1 MDHLHAIEPIDEVPP
16 VGRCQSYRP
25 GHQTHWIMAKQYRS
39 APRLKAVI
47 RDLHHT
53 AITLEV
59 EGQTR
64 VWHHHDPARVV
75 AALLQHPDSVFVVEG
90 CTAILIG
97 RGPTYWFYC
106 APEAIEPCRF
116 VEDPTES

>member
-16 VGRCQSYRP
+16 VGTCQSYRP

-39 APRLKAVI
+39 AARTKATI
-47 RDLHHT
+47 RDLHGT

-64 VWHHHDPARVV
+64 IWHHHDPARVV
-75 AALLQHPDSVFVVEG
+75 AALLQRPGSVNVIEG
-90 CTAILIG
+90 CTTILIG
-97 RGPTYWFYC
+97 RGETYWFYC
-106 APEAIEPCRF
+106 SREALVPCRF
-116 VEDPTES
+116 DAT